1 MAEDISNRP
10 LVSGSRSGWVF
21 AAIWLIYLGYPVGAM
36 FDGTHRI
43 VEIVIV
49 LTLVAAFCGAYIA
62 LAMRNRT
69 LTFIGSGNLFDRP
82 RLILLAVMAVIA
94 ALTPVVSTNTWV
106 VLWVYVSSAAG
117 STLPLERR
125 NFAFLGSVTAT
136 TIMSGEAALLGTDV
150 GEWTTVLLPCFFAGL
165 GMVGIRRM
173 QRLIVE
179 LRQAREEVK
188 HLAAN
193 EERLRLARDLHDLA
207 GHSMATITLKAELA
221 RRLVKADADA
231 AEQQIADIEQVSR
244 QALADIREAVSGYR
258 RPTLAVETASARTAL
273 EAAGIAFE
281 LDTALAACTSARKLD
296 PEAEAAL
303 AWCLREAVTNVV
315 RHSGATRCSVRL
327 IEARVD
333 GDTTVTLE
341 VTDDGDGY
349 ARSTLR
355 AGAGAGSGAGAGAGA
370 RAGSGAGARAGAGAG
385 VAAAAAA
392 GVGAG
397 SGVGSGHVETVSVPA
412 PVPFP
417 VPLSTPVWGNGLT
430 GLRERLAP
438 FEATLRAVPLS
449 PQGFQ
454 LSATLPVG

>member
-1 MAEDISNRP
+1 MAEDIAARP

-21 AAIWLIYLGYPVGAM
+21 AAIWLIYLGYPLGAM

-43 VEIVIV
+43 PEIAIV
-49 LTLVAAFCGAYIA
+49 LALVAAFCAAYIA

-69 LTFIGSGNLFDRP
+69 LTFLGSGNVLDRP
-82 RLILLAVMAVIA
+82 RLKLLGAMAAIA

-106 VLWVYVSSAAG
+106 VLWVYVSSASGA
-117 STLPLERR
+117 TLPIERR
-125 NFAFLGSVTAT
+125 NRNLAFLGSITAT
-136 TIMSGEAALLGTDV
+136 AIMSGEAALLHTDA
-150 GEWTTVLLPCFFAGL
+150 GEWMTVLLPCFFAGT

-231 AEQQIADIEQVSR
+231 AERQIADIEHVSR

-315 RHSGATRCSVRL
+315 RHSGATRCTVRL

-333 GDTTVTLE
+333 GDTTLTLE

-349 ARSTLR
+349 ARSN
-355 AGAGAGSGAGAGAGA
+355 
-370 RAGSGAGARAGAGAG
+370 AG
-385 VAAAAAA
+385 VSNA
-392 GVGAG
+392 
-397 SGVGSGHVETVSVPA
+397 SVSNASASNASVFVPFAVPVPA
-412 PVPFP
+412 PTP
-417 VPLSTPVWGNGLT
+417 VPAPAPTPVPAPTHVPAPAPTPLPNLVWGNGLT

-438 FEATLRAVPLS
+438 FDATLRAAPLS
-449 PQGFQ
+449 PRGFQ